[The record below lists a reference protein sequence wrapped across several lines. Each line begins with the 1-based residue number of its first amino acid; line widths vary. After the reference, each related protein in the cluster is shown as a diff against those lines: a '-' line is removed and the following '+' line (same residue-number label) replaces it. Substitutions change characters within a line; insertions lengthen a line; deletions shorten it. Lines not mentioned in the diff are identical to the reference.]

1 MQKARE
7 ALKKK
12 QLAAASLPVE
22 LQVKDM
28 THARSSEVIS
38 FAISHLKS
46 GGTYAE
52 LRSKLGCGPA
62 YSDKRWRVVR
72 DILCEAIIPDSEE
85 EALKAS
91 QTVGNYLKCQLE
103 ELVQEIDDE
112 IKSLGNREVDT
123 KVRPNYYKLK
133 MDGIKALL
141 DENQESLSSYFDMK
155 KVKANERKTQ
165 GVSIVV
171 NNNYH
176 IARPGDNAKVVEEAE
191 EIKEIE

>member
-1 MQKARE
+1 MSIEEARAVYKE
-7 ALKKK
+7 TREK
-12 QLAAASLPVE
+12 AASLPVE
-22 LQVKDM
+22 LKVKDM
-28 THARSSEVIS
+28 AHARSPEVIS

-85 EALKAS
+85 DALKAS

-103 ELVQEIDDE
+103 ELVTEIDTELKDMGSSKEE
-112 IKSLGNREVDT
+112 IK
-123 KVRPNYYKLK
+123 VRHNYYKLK
-133 MDGIKALL
+133 LDGIKALM
-141 DENQESLSSYFDMK
+141 DDNQESLASFYSMK
-155 KVKANERKTQ
+155 KLKANERKTQ

-176 IARPGDNAKVVEEAE
+176 IARPGDNAKVVEE
-191 EIKEIE
+191 ID